1 MKFIFIIL
9 LTKTWHNL
17 EIILLCTQ
25 SLVTIRIIRQKKRN
39 IEVII
44 FVKYYLMILMVSQL
58 EYGFDECNILRLT
71 MFIEINN
78 QCCIFKCI

>member
-1 MKFIFIIL
+1 MY
-9 LTKTWHNL
+9 
-17 EIILLCTQ
+17 Q

-78 QCCIFKCI
+78 